1 MELNGEKIVLK
12 NKRSLGKIILITC
25 GILLVTVSVSIL
37 SVSLIHEKNIKIDCT
52 KTVAYI
58 EEMLPV
64 REAGIKEDRSN
75 NEMPC
80 ISYDGQ
86 DYVALLSV
94 PECVVNFPVRASW
107 DTDYI
112 KKVPCCFDGNPYDGS
127 LVIGGYDS
135 EGQFDFV
142 STLDNGDLITITDMT
157 GTEFTYTVSV
167 VRHSDNANAE
177 TLMDKNYDLTLFTKD
192 RQTERWLLVRCNTK

>member
-1 MELNGEKIVLK
+1 MLK
-12 NKRSLGKIILITC
+12 NKYSLWKAILITC
-25 GILLVTVSVSIL
+25 GILLLITSVSIL
-37 SVSLIHEKNIKIDCT
+37 TVTIIQEKNIKVDCE
-52 KTVAYI
+52 KAAEFI
-58 EEMLPV
+58 EEVIPS

-80 ISYDGQ
+80 VSYDGQ
-86 DYVALLSV
+86 DFVALLSV
-94 PECVVNFPVRASW
+94 PENSINLPIRASW
-107 DTDYI
+107 NTGYI
-112 KKVPCCFDGNPYDGS
+112 KKVPCRFDGNPYDGS
-127 LVIGGYDS
+127 LVIGGCDS

-167 VRHSDNANAE
+167 VRHSDDARAE

-192 RQTERWLLVRCNTK
+192 TQMGNWLLVRCTLKY